1 MVLFIILGVV
11 VVAAFGALGFVVYTL
26 SQEAQKEK
34 SAVPVT
40 DLKQLKDELSFAVS
54 ALSKQDVSAHEDEVI
69 PAFVPKESVEL
80 LSPALPST
88 PEVPS
93 EVQPAPLEDN
103 ASKKRVQELEE
114 ELRTIKQEAEQ
125 QADVTRD
132 MILNLSKEN
141 QTLKSQQGQPEEAQQ
156 KLAELEGQIT
166 NLKAENE
173 SLQTLKT
180 QQAETEG
187 VRQKLVELEGQITN
201 LKAENESLQ
210 MLKTQQAETEEVR
223 QKLAEL
229 EGQISNLKAENE
241 RLQTQLESSNS
252 AVSELQNEKEALL
265 SAPKPGP
272 DEGSLVLKQKCEGL
286 EYELIKARA
295 QSSGLERVSFN
306 YKNQLEDF
314 LKKVNEV
321 QVTNEQLS
329 QTKNRL
335 EGLVEEIKSQN
346 EELVKKD
353 QLTQFELEKNRSR
366 LVNLEREYEDF
377 KARVQQQNQQ

>member
-180 QQAETEG
+180 QQAETE
-187 VRQKLVELEGQITN
+187 
-201 LKAENESLQ
+201 
-210 MLKTQQAETEEVR
+210 EVR